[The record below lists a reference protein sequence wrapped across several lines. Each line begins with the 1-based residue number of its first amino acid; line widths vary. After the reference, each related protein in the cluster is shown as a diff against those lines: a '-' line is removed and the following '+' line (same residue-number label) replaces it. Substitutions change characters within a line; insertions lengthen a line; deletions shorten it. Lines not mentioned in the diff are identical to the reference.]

1 MNMKKFFKL
10 TNVFLFISFTSVFA
24 QTDNDDAVLLT
35 IDNNKITKGEFV
47 RIYKKN
53 NSKETQIDNKSLN
66 DYLELFIN
74 FKLKVLE
81 AEKLGLDTSQSFKN
95 ELAGYRKQ
103 LAVPYLVDKDVDA
116 QLLNEAYERK
126 KIAIR
131 ASHILIKLPENPT
144 PMDTL
149 TAYNKAFDLYKK
161 AITGEDFGKLA
172 QENSEDETTKNLK
185 GDISYFSVLSTVYQ
199 FENAAYNLKVGEIS
213 KPTRTSFGY
222 HIIKL
227 TDRKPN
233 PGEVKVAHI
242 MVLVPKDAKPE
253 DVKKAED
260 KINEVYAKIQAG
272 EDFSKLAID
281 YSDDKSSARKGGE
294 LPWFGIGRMVPE
306 FEIASFDLKNQG
318 DYSKP
323 IRTAFGWH
331 IIKKIESKPVGT
343 FDEVKSDLQTRMAK
357 DQRSQQSRKFLVEKL
372 KREYNYKFNDK
383 LLQKFY
389 LVVDTSVFSDNWKAE
404 KAVKLIK
411 TLFTFGDSTYTQQQF
426 AKYIENNRKKS
437 KKIEK
442 SSQSMVNQ
450 YINDLFDKYLEEK
463 VITYEEA
470 RLAIKYPPFRY
481 LMNEYHDGILLFDLT
496 DKMVWSKAVKDTI
509 GLTDFYEK
517 NKNNYLWE
525 KRADVTIFQ
534 YSNDKA
540 KDETLKMIEKK
551 NEKRLTNDDLVKLET
566 KKDSSALKIIDNKL
580 YQKGDNPAV
589 DKIAFNADASLNKTF
604 DTNSDKKQILVINK
618 MLEPQIKTLFEAK
631 GLVTAD
637 YQSFLEKN
645 WISELRAKHT
655 ISINKEV
662 LSTIK

>member
-1 MNMKKFFKL
+1 MKRFFKL
-10 TNVFLFISFTSVFA
+10 TNIILFFSAASAFA
-24 QTDNDDAVLLT
+24 QNNNDDAVLLT

-53 NSKETQIDNKSLN
+53 NSKEIQIDNKSLN

-81 AEKLGLDTSQSFKN
+81 AEKMGLDTSQSFKN

-103 LAVPYLVDKDVDA
+103 LAVPYLVDKEVDEK
-116 QLLNEAYERK
+116 LLNEAYERK
-126 KIAIR
+126 KIAVR

-144 PMDTL
+144 PLDTI
-149 TAYNKAFDLYKK
+149 TAYNKAFELYKK
-161 AITGEDFGKLA
+161 TLTDPDFGKLA

-185 GDISYFSVLSTVYQ
+185 GDISYFSVLSTVYP
-199 FENAAYNLKVGEIS
+199 FENVAYNLKVGEIS
-213 KPTRTSFGY
+213 KPVRTSFGY

-233 PGEVKVAHI
+233 PGEVRVAHI
-242 MVLVPKDAKPE
+242 MVLVPKDSKPE

-260 KINEVYAKIQAG
+260 KINEVYAKLQAG
-272 EDFSKLAID
+272 EDFGKLAID

-331 IIKKIESKPVGT
+331 IIKKVDSKPVGT
-343 FDEVKSDLQTRMAK
+343 FEEIKSDLQTRIAK
-357 DQRSQQSRKFLVEKL
+357 DLRSQQSRKFLVEKL
-372 KREYNYKFNDK
+372 KKEYNYKFNDK
-383 LLQKFY
+383 QLQEFY
-389 LVVDTSVFSDNWKAE
+389 NVVDTSLFSGKWEAKQAS
-404 KAVKLIK
+404 KLTK
-411 TLFTFGDSTYTQQQF
+411 TLFVIGDSTYTQQQF
-426 AKYIENNRKKS
+426 AKYIENNRKKT
-437 KKIEK
+437 KNEK
-442 SSQSMVNQ
+442 LSQLYVNS
-450 YINDLFDKYLEEK
+450 YINDLYIKFLEEK
-463 VITYEEA
+463 IIAYEET
-470 RLAIKYPPFRY
+470 RLDSKYPPFRY

-496 DKMVWSKAVKDTI
+496 DKMVWSKAVKDSV

-525 KRADVTIFQ
+525 KRADVTTFQ
-534 YSNDKA
+534 YSNDKV
-540 KDETLKMIEKK
+540 KDETLKLIEKK
-551 NEKRLTNDDLVKLET
+551 NEKKLSNSDIVKLET

-589 DKIAFNADASLNKTF
+589 DKIAFNIDVTLNKTT
-604 DTNSDKKQILVINK
+604 DIISDKNQIVLINK
-618 MLEPQIKTLFEAK
+618 MIEPQIKTLSEAK

-645 WISELRAKHT
+645 WISELKAKHT
-655 ISINKEV
+655 ITVNKEV